1 MGGIMINSVIENKI
15 NEVINLYCVRQA
27 VGNSTSLSL
36 GFGKKDNEASSEEYR
51 EWEIGTYS
59 GNWRVIKNKQVICA
73 SLDDVETNEELDA
86 KLKTISFGSIRA
98 VSQNDVGDVTLSFDN
113 FVLVEILCLSDEDD
127 EMFHV
132 FCPNSEY
139 IEYNPCSGWRIG
151 RSDSPWK

>member
-1 MGGIMINSVIENKI
+1 MINIEIDKKI
-15 NEVINLYCVRQA
+15 DEVINLRCVRQA

-36 GFGKKDNEASSEEYR
+36 GFGKKDNDASTEKYR

-59 GNWRVIKNKQVICA
+59 SNWRVIKNKQVICA

-86 KLKTISFGSIRA
+86 KLKNISFGSIRS
-98 VSQNDVGDVTLSFDN
+98 VSQNEVGDVTLFFDN
-113 FVLVEILCLSDEDD
+113 SVLVEFICLSDEDD

-139 IEYNPCSGWRIG
+139 IEYNPCSGWKTG
-151 RSDSPWK
+151 RSDSPW